1 MVADVDWDGRAVK
14 RPPYLPRSAISG
26 VAVQLS
32 FELSVVFDNH
42 PFCEQSH
49 LERAVVEPER
59 LALFSL

>member
-1 MVADVDWDGRAVK
+1 
-14 RPPYLPRSAISG
+14 

-49 LERAVVEPER
+49 LERTMVEPER